1 MHRVAAILLAAGLS
15 RRFGPEDKLLY
26 AFNGKALA
34 RHTLDLVRRLGC
46 FHPIVYVTA
55 RPEVA
60 ALAPAMEAGSSVDI
74 RVVHNSR
81 PQYGIGESVR
91 LGVAA
96 AGEADYYAFFPC
108 DMPLLDAATVE
119 TILAHAA
126 PGKIVRPI
134 HRGRPGN
141 PCIFAADFRE
151 VLVSLSVG
159 EQPRDIQKRRP
170 ECIVSVEIANGAAL
184 SDIDRL
190 RDVADIERISDSGF
204 KT

>member
-1 MHRVAAILLAAGLS
+1 MYKIAAILLAAGLS

-34 RHTLDLVRRLGC
+34 WYTLDLVRRMGC
-46 FHPIVYVTA
+46 FSPIVYVTA
-55 RPEVA
+55 RPEIA
-60 ALAPAMEAGSSVDI
+60 ALAMETGSSVDI
-74 RVVHNSR
+74 RIVHNNH
-81 PQYGIGESVR
+81 PEYGLGESVR

-108 DMPLLDAATVE
+108 DMPRLDAATVK
-119 TILAHAA
+119 TLLSRAA
-126 PGKIVRPI
+126 PGKIVRPV

-151 VLVSLSVG
+151 ALVSLSAG

-184 SDIDRL
+184 ADIDRIK
-190 RDVADIERISDSGF
+190 DIENIGDIAPPLS
-204 KT
+204 